1 MKYLK
6 IGFLTFILFFTCIFG
21 IKTYAAVGDV
31 TVKVKTV
38 IDNINEVPTSVRTKK
53 FKYGASRVVSFV
65 RPYGVENNC
74 LVPAEGDTRTNTFEW
89 THGQTSPVFFYA
101 MNHTTYYNIL
111 TFQTVASTEANI
123 SLERI
128 EYGDN
133 TGAYTY
139 NDDGKASVPIT
150 PMNWAVLKNSWK
162 KTAEITLH
170 FRYNPDIGEAG
181 KAPEPT
187 VNYSK
192 TIDYLGDGGGNSD
205 TSVSGKNDYRLY
217 LNVKEEE
224 GAKEK
229 AKDIIF
235 LLDVSNS
242 MNEHLGSSTRFAR
255 MKSVVAGSMA
265 TLTKDPNNRI
275 SIIQFG
281 TNTRTLVTQSSN
293 RAQLEKTANG
303 MTLPGGAEGGTN
315 YYQGFKSAQGIVSGL
330 LDPNRETIVFFLTDG
345 LPTAAL
351 PATNA
356 RGYNV
361 QYPIA
366 LPYAMEAAKGFPKVT
381 SFYSVFIGDNPG
393 DASTLQTVTQAVKV
407 NKEKYM
413 VHVSSPEQLTNA
425 FDRFLSKVGGH
436 LYDVTIEDTLSDY
449 VDYTGGSKVVAVEG
463 GRRKTLVMN
472 TDYNLSYD
480 AASKKVRMKLLK
492 PTNPGSE
499 YILSFN
505 VRSSNK
511 ALLEYNTNQ
520 TYPSVGDSGTDYGS
534 NNTSSGKPG
543 FFSNNDARL
552 NFKFDGGKPA
562 EKIYSKPVV
571 QVVPP
576 PVLPVVIEAKKELT
590 GKVLQNEQ
598 FEFMLF
604 EKLAD
609 GSKREIGRAKNDAD
623 GKIVFTSLNITN
635 PGDFTYYMQEVI
647 PDTREPG
654 MVYDETVFELKV
666 KIAWENDVLIVKNIK
681 YDKQPLFV
689 NKYVPTPV
697 IINLKAKKQLTGRA
711 LRANEFE
718 FSLTKNGAVL
728 ETVRNAQ
735 NGDIT
740 FAPITLADAGT
751 YEYYIREVPPIPAD
765 EHIIYD
771 VVPRKVTVVVTD
783 TGGALAADV
792 QYAPD
797 NIFKNEFRFKPAQ
810 PVIQLKV
817 VLTGMRLVG
826 GAFEFEL
833 KDNNVDLGTTKK
845 VRNTADGYINFED
858 ITFPNPGTYNFEVK
872 QILPKPR
879 GEYMTYDEK
888 VITVTVDVAD
898 DGTGDLQA
906 NISFSET
913 PEFDNHYQV
922 RGGIW

>member
-6 IGFLTFILFFTCIFG
+6 MGFFTLILFFTCIFG

-31 TVKVKTV
+31 TIKVKTV
-38 IDNINEVPTSVRTKK
+38 IDNANEIPASVRTKK

-65 RPYGVENNC
+65 RPYGREDNC
-74 LVPAEGDTRTNTFEW
+74 LVPADGDTRTNTFEW
-89 THGQTSPVFFYA
+89 THGQTASVFFYA
-101 MNHTTYYNIL
+101 MNHTTYYNIV
-111 TFQTVASTEANI
+111 TFQSVASTEANI

-128 EYGDN
+128 EFGDN
-133 TGAYTY
+133 TGSYTY
-139 NDDGKASVPIT
+139 NDNGKASVPIT
-150 PMNWAVLKNSWK
+150 PMNWVAIKNSWK
-162 KTAEITLH
+162 KTANVTLH
-170 FRYNPDIGEAG
+170 FRYNPDIGEVG

-192 TIDYLGDGGGNSD
+192 TIDYLGDGVANPD
-205 TSVSGKNDYRLY
+205 TSVGGKNDYRLY
-217 LNVKEEE
+217 LSVKEEE

-242 MNEHLGSSTRFAR
+242 MNENLGSSTRFAR
-255 MKSVVAGSMA
+255 MKSVVSGSMA
-265 TLTKDPNNRI
+265 TLTKDPSNRI

-293 RAQLEKTANG
+293 RAQLEKTANS

-315 YYQGFKSAQGIVSGL
+315 YYH
-330 LDPNRETIVFFLTDG
+330 G

-393 DASTLQTVTQAVKV
+393 DASTLQTVTQAVRV

-413 VHVSSPEQLTNA
+413 VHVASPEQLTNA

-449 VDYTGGSKVVAVEG
+449 VDYTGGSKVVAVEKG
-463 GRRKTLVMN
+463 KRKTLAMN

-480 AASKKVRMKLLK
+480 PSSKKVSMRLLK

-499 YILSFN
+499 YIVSFN

-511 ALLEYNTNQ
+511 ALLEYNATR

-534 NNTSSGKPG
+534 NTTSSGKSG
-543 FFSNNDARL
+543 FFSNNEARL
-552 NFKFDGGKPA
+552 KFKFDGGKPA
-562 EKIYSKPVV
+562 EKVYLKPVV

-590 GKVLQNEQ
+590 GKVLENEQ
-598 FEFMLF
+598 FEFVLF

-609 GSKREIGRAKNDAD
+609 GSKREIGRAKNAAD
-623 GKIVFTSLNITN
+623 GKIVFTSLNISN

-647 PDTREPG
+647 PDTKEPG
-654 MVYDETVFELKV
+654 IIYDETIFELNV
-666 KIAWENDVLIVKNIK
+666 KIVWENDVLVVKNIK

-697 IINLKAKKQLTGRA
+697 VINLKAKKELTGRA
-711 LRANEFE
+711 LKANEFE
-718 FSLTKNGAVL
+718 FSLTKNGALV
-728 ETVRNAQ
+728 ETVKNAQ

-740 FAPITLADAGT
+740 FAPITLTDVGT
-751 YEYYIREVPPIPAD
+751 HEYYIREVPPVPAD

-771 VVPRKVTVVVTD
+771 VIPRKVTVVVTD
-783 TGGALAADV
+783 VGGALAADV

-797 NIFKNEFRFKPAQ
+797 NVFKNEFRFKPAQ

-826 GAFEFEL
+826 GAFKFEL
-833 KDNNVDLGTTKK
+833 KQTNVDLGETRT
-845 VRNTADGYINFED
+845 VVNAADGFINFED
-858 ITFPNPGTYNFEVK
+858 IRFSNPGTYTFEVK
-872 QILPKPR
+872 QILPKEKV
-879 GEYMTYDEK
+879 EYMTYDEK
-888 VITVTVDVAD
+888 VIKVTVDVAD